1 MHANGPDVGDEAG
14 PRNVFILARIGTH
27 WGLSLAM
34 IGNVATI
41 ATTGSYR
48 IFAFAI
54 TFSLITICLG
64 LSLFLRRLR
73 RSEIGRQKD
82 KIVEMRTAQAQIEQ
96 LFSMTDTLQSAE
108 TNADAADVLKATSRV
123 LLPGCGVALYVFNN
137 SGDRLDLVDFWD
149 MPTGYA
155 PFETLSPTNCWA
167 IKRGKDHLNDP
178 VHNSLCCSHYVGEVA
193 SIEVPMLARGSVY
206 GLLVLADRAG
216 DGSNVDAAKRIARA
230 LADSTSLALS
240 NIALREQLRTQ
251 SLRDPMTGLYNRRYM
266 EDSLERSISLGER
279 KNQSTAALMIDLDNF
294 KALNDSL
301 GHARGDAVLKDAA
314 AQILRAVRPSDIV
327 CRYGGEE
334 ILVILPDCS
343 LEEAAKRA
351 EQVRARIEEL
361 SKNHGFEVTASI
373 GVSSLPECATSA
385 SDLLN
390 TADAAL
396 YTAKRNGKNQ
406 IHTSS
411 AEYAPIAPRLVV
423 NA

>member
-1 MHANGPDVGDEAG
+1 MHVNGPELDDAAG
-14 PRNVFILARIGTH
+14 HRNVFILARIGIH
-27 WGLSLAM
+27 WGLSLALA
-34 IGNVATI
+34 GNVASI
-41 ATTGSYR
+41 VTTGRSQF
-48 IFAFAI
+48 FAFSC
-54 TFSLITICLG
+54 TFSLITICLA

-82 KIVEMRTAQAQIEQ
+82 KIFELRTAQAQIEQ

-137 SGDRLDLVDFWD
+137 SGDRLDLVEFWD
-149 MPTGYA
+149 MPNGYA
-155 PFETLSPTNCWA
+155 PLATLSPTNCWA

-178 VHNSLCCSHYVGEVA
+178 AHNSLCCSHYVGEVA

-266 EDSLERSISLGER
+266 EDSLERATSLGER

-294 KALNDSL
+294 KALNDGL
-301 GHARGDAVLKDAA
+301 GHARGDAVLKDVA
-314 AQILRAVRPSDIV
+314 AQILRAVRPTDIV

-343 LEEAAKRA
+343 LEEAEKRA
-351 EQVRARIEEL
+351 EQVRARVEEL
-361 SKNHGFEVTASI
+361 SRNHGFKVTASI
-373 GVSSLPECATSA
+373 GVSSIPECANSA
-385 SDLLN
+385 SELLS

-406 IHTSS
+406 VHASS
-411 AEYAPIAPRLVV
+411 SDYGPTAPRLVV
-423 NA
+423 NV